1 MTAEKKTN
9 SRQKTGKYAK
19 KRKMPLVLRLL
30 SGLGILAAALA
41 CCLLTAKLLEPLLY
55 SNGTPQTGSTAAQ
68 ENMAI
73 MDRFDM
79 HMTNQIS
86 SALEGILSVKKVYW
100 LRDEDLVAPKP
111 DPACYGETDDPS
123 SLQGVL
129 DRAAELL
136 DIDEFVFK
144 TDVTLYPGSKIIYYL
159 DETIF
164 TITWKEVIGGKVYTQ
179 SEIKIAH
186 PSQFRRFLAGG
197 TYGSDKQMITS
208 EMAASVNA
216 VVASSGDFY
225 KFRRHGVIV
234 YEGVV
239 RRVDGA
245 SVDTCCV
252 DDQGNLIFIHK
263 GEITTMEEA
272 QQFVD
277 EHHIRFSMAFGPIL
291 IENGQSCVPDR
302 YIIGEINDSYA
313 RACLGQ
319 KGELHYMLGVISA
332 EGGST
337 TDTLKGFAKVVETW
351 GCQSVY
357 TLDGGQTACIVTNN
371 QVINRVVYGYQ
382 RQISDIFYFATAIPE
397 GA

>member
-1 MTAEKKTN
+1 MTAGKKNN
-9 SRQKTGKYAK
+9 SRQRAGKYAK
-19 KRKMPLVLRLL
+19 QQEISPILRLL
-30 SGLGILAAALA
+30 SGLGILAVALV
-41 CCLLTAKLLEPLLY
+41 CCLLTSTILEPLLR
-55 SNGTPQTGSTAAQ
+55 SSGTPQRGSIDAP
-68 ENMAI
+68 ENMAM

-86 SALEGILSVKKVYW
+86 SALDGILSVKKVYW
-100 LRDEDLVAPKP
+100 LRDEELVAPKP
-111 DPACYGETDDPS
+111 NPACYGETDDPS

-129 DRAAELL
+129 DRAAEML

-144 TDVTLYPGSKIIYYL
+144 TDVKLYPGSKVIYYL

-164 TITWKEVIGGKVYTQ
+164 TITWKQTIGGKTYTQ

-197 TYGSDKQMITS
+197 SYGSDKQMITS

-252 DDQGNLIFIHK
+252 DDKGNLVFIHK

-272 QQFVD
+272 QEFVD

-291 IENGQSCVPDR
+291 IENGQPCVPNS
-302 YIIGEINDSYA
+302 YIIGEINEPYA
-313 RACLGQ
+313 RSCVGQ
-319 KGELHYMLGVISA
+319 KGDLHYMLGVVSPEGSGTSA
-332 EGGST
+332 TLQGF
-337 TDTLKGFAKVVETW
+337 TDVVETW